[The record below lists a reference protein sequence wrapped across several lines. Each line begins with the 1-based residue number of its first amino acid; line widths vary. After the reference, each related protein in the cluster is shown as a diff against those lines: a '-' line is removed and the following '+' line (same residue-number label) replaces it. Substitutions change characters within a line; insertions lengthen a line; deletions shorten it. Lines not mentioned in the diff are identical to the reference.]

1 MYYFNLLI
9 PKHNFLKIKKYYF
22 NIFMSKNILK
32 ITAITF
38 SKTLLILNMLHRGLY
53 FF

>member
-1 MYYFNLLI
+1 
-9 PKHNFLKIKKYYF
+9 
-22 NIFMSKNILK
+22 MSKNILK

-53 FF
+53 FFFKNKYIVFLSMLFSKIK